1 MFRDATLVIIP
12 PPIKKKKKKG
22 SDFSRSQ
29 YMVTLRG
36 KRLVIMTGH
45 LEGFQHD

>member
-29 YMVTLRG
+29 YMVTFRG
-36 KRLVIMTGH
+36 KKTCD
-45 LEGFQHD
+45 HDRTPGGLPT